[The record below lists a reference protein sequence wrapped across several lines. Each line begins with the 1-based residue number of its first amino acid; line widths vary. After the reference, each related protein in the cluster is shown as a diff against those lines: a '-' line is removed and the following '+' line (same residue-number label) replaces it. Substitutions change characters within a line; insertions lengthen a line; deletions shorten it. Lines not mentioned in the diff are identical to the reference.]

1 MRKLGLLLLPLL
13 AANGC
18 MTVGP
23 DYEKPELPAI
33 AGATSLEL
41 DLQSW
46 WTQFNDPVLTRM
58 VEDALEANKTLAGA
72 VARVNQ
78 ARAQLGQTKASL
90 GPQLDAAGSVTR
102 QQLSEN
108 AGGSGS
114 STSTYSAGFDA
125 VWEID
130 IFGGTRRSIDAALA
144 DLEAQEIDFETVK
157 VSVAAETAQTYLTLR
172 TYEYRLKVAQAN
184 LAAQQDTLDI
194 LISRRDAGLSD
205 ELDVQQARY
214 NLESTRSTIPTLEAG
229 VQTSR
234 NALAVLIGKMPGD
247 LQIEMTQT
255 IPQSSFAFE
264 GIPADVL
271 RRRPDVA
278 SAERD
283 LAAETARVG
292 ASVAELYPKFSLTGS
307 IGLESLHSSS
317 LFSSG
322 SEGYSIIPGIDWPIF
337 YSGSIRNAIKV
348 QEAVLEETLATY
360 EETVLTAV
368 QEVKDALVNYE
379 KELQTRDALSA
390 AVDAAAEAEALASDQ
405 YKSGLT
411 DFNDVLDAQRS
422 LLGFQEELAISEGTV
437 ANNAVSLYKAMGG
450 GWKPME

>member
-13 AANGC
+13 VTTGC

-33 AGATSLEL
+33 TGASSLEL
-41 DLQSW
+41 DLQGW
-46 WTQFNDPVLTRM
+46 WTQFNDPVLTQM
-58 VEDALEANKTLAGA
+58 VEDALDANKTLAGA

-78 ARAQLGQTKASL
+78 ARAQLGQTKAAL
-90 GPQLDAAGSVTR
+90 GPQLDATGSASR
-102 QQLSEN
+102 QQQSEN
-108 AGGSGS
+108 AGGTGDAY
-114 STSTYSAGFDA
+114 STYSAGFDA
-125 VWEID
+125 AWEID
-130 IFGGTRRSIDAALA
+130 IFGGTRRSIEAALA
-144 DLEAQEIDFETVK
+144 DLASQEIDFETVK

-184 LAAQQDTLDI
+184 LAAQQETLDI

-214 NLESTRSTIPTLEAG
+214 NLESTRSTIPSLEAG

-234 NALAVLIGKMPGD
+234 NALAVLVGIMPGE
-247 LQIEMTQT
+247 LQVEMTQT
-255 IPQSSFAFE
+255 IPQSNFKFE

-283 LAAETARVG
+283 LAAETANVG

-307 IGLESLHSSS
+307 IGLESLHTSS

-322 SEGYSIIPGIDWPIF
+322 SEGYSIVPGISWPIF

-368 QEVKDALVNYE
+368 QEAKDALVNYE

-390 AVDAAAEAEALASDQ
+390 AVAAATEAEALASDQ

-422 LLGFQEELAISEGTV
+422 LLSFQEELAISEGTV
-437 ANNAVSLYKAMGG
+437 ANNAVTLYKAMGG

>member
-1 MRKLGLLLLPLL
+1 MRKLGLLVLPLL
-13 AANGC
+13 VANGC

-41 DLQSW
+41 DLHAW
-46 WTQFNDPVLTRM
+46 WTQFNDPVLTQM
-58 VEDALEANKTLAGA
+58 VDDALAANKTLAGA

-90 GPQLDAAGSVTR
+90 GPQFDANGSVSR

-108 AGGSGS
+108 TGNS
-114 STSTYSAGFDA
+114 SSSFSTYNAGFDA

-130 IFGGTRRSIDAALA
+130 LFGGNRRTIDAALA
-144 DLEAQEIDFETVK
+144 ALASQEIDFESVQ
-157 VSVAAETAQTYLTLR
+157 VSVAAETAQAYLTLR
-172 TYEYRLKVAQAN
+172 TFEYRLKVAQSN
-184 LAAQQDTLDI
+184 LAVQQDTLEI
-194 LISRRDAGLSD
+194 LVSRRDAGLGN

-214 NLESTRSTIPTLEAG
+214 NRESTRSTIPSLEAG

-234 NALAVLIGKMPGD
+234 NALAVLVGKMPGE
-247 LQIEMTQT
+247 LSIEMTQV
-255 IPQSSFAFE
+255 IPQSRFAFE

-278 SAERD
+278 RAERD
-283 LAAETARVG
+283 LAAQTARVG

-307 IGLESLHSSS
+307 IGLESLHATD
-317 LFSSG
+317 LFSSDSG
-322 SEGYSIIPGIDWPIF
+322 RYSIIPGIRWPIF

-348 QEAVLEETLATY
+348 QEAVLEETLAAY
-360 EETVLTAV
+360 EQTVLIAV
-368 QEVKDALVNYE
+368 QEAKNALVNYE
-379 KELQTRDALSA
+379 KELQRREALSA
-390 AVDAAAEAEALASDQ
+390 AVAAATEAEALASDQ

-411 DFNDVLDAQRS
+411 DFNNVLDAQRS
-422 LLGFQEELAISEGTV
+422 LLGFQEQLALSEGTV
-437 ANNAVSLYKAMGG
+437 ANNAVSLYKALGG